1 MDSVIR
7 GVAVYVL
14 VLAGLRAAG
23 RRSVGEMTGFDLVL
37 LLIVAETTQQ
47 ALLGDDFSITNS
59 VVLLATLFGI
69 DILLSFVKQRWPAAE
84 RALDGRPTV
93 LMLDG
98 QIDEAALRQTR
109 IDRDDLMEA
118 ARREGL
124 PNLRAVRHAVLEING
139 EISIIPEKAVAGN
152 DE

>member
-7 GVAVYVL
+7 GFAVYFL
-14 VLAGLRAAG
+14 VFAGLRAAG
-23 RRSVGEMTGFDLVL
+23 RRTVGELTGFDLVL

-59 VVLLATLFGI
+59 IVLLATLFGI
-69 DILLSFVKQRWPAAE
+69 DILLSLLKQRWPAVE
-84 RALDGRPTV
+84 RILDGRPTV

-98 QIDEAALRQTR
+98 QIDEAALRRTR
-109 IDRDDLMEA
+109 IDRSDLMEA

-139 EISIIPEKAVAGN
+139 DISIMPDKG
-152 DE
+152 DDDGK

>member
-7 GVAVYVL
+7 GLAVYFL
-14 VLAGLRAAG
+14 VFAGLRAAG
-23 RRSVGEMTGFDLVL
+23 RRTVGELTGFDLVL

-69 DILLSFVKQRWPAAE
+69 DILLSLVKQRWPAVE
-84 RALDGRPTV
+84 RILDGRPTV

-98 QIDEAALRQTR
+98 QIDEAALRRTR
-109 IDRDDLMEA
+109 IDQSDLMEA

-139 EISIIPEKAVAGN
+139 DISIMPDKG
-152 DE
+152 DDDSK